1 MRAVKLICSA
11 VLAMTAVSLPAMAG
25 EPGPNFHPAPAPQPA
40 PAPHGH
46 SYHQSQH
53 GWGHS
58 QGSGTNT
65 RDLNLQSMHS
75 IHTVQPAPVTTYSYS
90 SGHASSSS
98 YSSAS
103 SSSHSYS
110 STPTR
115 TYTTTTSGC
124 YTPNPCASHHAPPT
138 RTTTTTRTY
147 VRSVPTAT
155 PCYTPNPCA
164 APPAP
169 AVVYHQPAPAPQPE
183 PQIVRYD
190 WLAIEQ
196 CRENTIRRLSTS
208 RDGERSYAVCY
219 ADLMHLSDYERNSE
233 LLERIETASRRAC
246 RDQGISSFY
255 SSRARRECRDEATE
269 DAVYA
274 ANLPGLVDLYNH
286 REGNYTPNVNV
297 GRPIMN

>member
-1 MRAVKLICSA
+1 MRAVKIICSA
-11 VLAMTAVSLPAMAG
+11 VLAMTAVSLPALAG

-46 SYHQSQH
+46 GYHQPEH

-65 RDLNLQSMHS
+65 RDLNIQSMHS
-75 IHTVQPAPVTTYSYS
+75 IHTVQPAPAATYSYS
-90 SGHASSSS
+90 SGHASG

-103 SSSHSYS
+103 SSSYSYS
-110 STPTR
+110 SAPTR

-124 YTPNPCASHHAPPT
+124 YTPNPCASHHAAPT

-147 VRSVPTAT
+147 VRSVPSAT

-169 AVVYHQPAPAPQPE
+169 AVVYHQPAPAPQPA

-219 ADLMHLSDYERNSE
+219 ADLMHLSDYDRNSE

-246 RDQGISSFY
+246 RDQGISAFY